1 MASGRPDGGAGAACG
16 ARRDADGPDF
26 GVEGVFVG
34 VEGVVMVGVGAN
46 AGGEAAAHKRPC

>member
-1 MASGRPDGGAGAACG
+1 MASSRLDGKAAVACG

-34 VEGVVMVGVGAN
+34 VEGVVMAGVGAK